1 MTFAKIS
8 ARKQAIAEQFVP
20 GRFVSN
26 WMEFIAHRLKWPN
39 ARQKSN
45 QGATWNPE
53 VTFNNI
59 IVTIAHWPLY
69 DFLLVVLVLL
79 LMMAKTLSA
88 ALAVATIATTS
99 SWWWCWWWIQ
109 SLPVCQA
116 WMLFWKPNCGWN
128 NNFSF
133 FSFRFVSKLNYDLL
147 GSRTEVSS
155 QHWQHSIS

>member
-59 IVTIAHWPLY
+59 MVTIAQWPLY

-133 FSFRFVSKLNYDLL
+133 CSFRFVSKLNYDLL